1 MTAYPVYPILL
12 VDDEEQFLKIAK
24 VNLKSAGLNNI
35 ITCSD
40 SRLVMEQLKSR
51 DYSVIVLDMMMPYIS
66 GQELVPQIVN
76 EFPEVPVI
84 IITAM
89 NEVETAVESMRIGAF
104 DYLVKPVDKSQLVG
118 SLKRAL
124 EISEARWQNYLLKQY
139 LLTGELQHPEAFEEM
154 VTRNATMK
162 AIFQYIEA
170 ISRTFLPVLI
180 TGETGVGKELIAR
193 AIHRLSGRKGEFVT
207 VNVAGLDDTLFSDT
221 LFGHKKGAFTGADD
235 QRGGLIEQAAEG
247 TLFLDEIGD
256 LSMES
261 QVKLL
266 RLLQEGK
273 YYPLGSD
280 VPKGTDARIV
290 VATNCNLDEMQQ
302 TGKFRKD
309 LFYRL
314 RSHHVHI
321 PPLRDRRDDIQ
332 LLVEHFL
339 ETAAEK
345 LDKKKPTAPRE
356 LYTLLRTYHF
366 PGNIRELEGIIYD
379 AVSLHSSGVLSM
391 EPFKA
396 RIGLTESPLHA
407 AIPAPQKGQNS
418 EHRGVVFLDPLPSMK
433 EVEEMLIEEA
443 LKRADG
449 NQTIAAQLIGMSRKA
464 LNNRLIRS
472 RK

>member
-1 MTAYPVYPILL
+1 MTTYPVYPILL
-12 VDDEEQFLKIAK
+12 IDDEEQFLRIAR
-24 VNLKSAGLNNI
+24 VNLKSAGLNNVV
-35 ITCSD
+35 TCAD
-40 SRLVMEQLKSR
+40 STQVMRMLKSR
-51 DYSVIVLDMMMPYIS
+51 EYSVIVLDMMMPKVS
-66 GQELVPQIVN
+66 GQELVPQIVK
-76 EFPEVPVI
+76 EYPDIPLI

-89 NEVETAVESMRIGAF
+89 NEAEVAVACMKIGAF
-104 DYLVKPVDKSQLVG
+104 DYIVKPVDRSRLVG
-118 SLKRAL
+118 SVKRAL
-124 EISEARWQNYLLKQY
+124 EISEVRWQNTLLKQY
-139 LLTGELQHPEAFEEM
+139 LLSGELQHPEVFEEI
-154 VTRNATMK
+154 VTRNPAMK

-170 ISRTFLPVLI
+170 IARTFFPVLI

-193 AIHRLSGRKGEFVT
+193 VIHRLSGRKGEFVT

-221 LFGHKKGAFTGADD
+221 LFGHKKGAFTGADEA
-235 QRGGLIEQAAEG
+235 RKGLIEQAAEG

-280 VPKGTDARIV
+280 VPKGTDARVV
-290 VATNCNLDEMQQ
+290 VATNQNLDEMQR
-302 TGKFRKD
+302 TGAFRKD
-309 LFYRL
+309 LYYRL
-314 RSHHVHI
+314 KSHHVHI
-321 PPLRDRRDDIQ
+321 PPLRERREDIE
-332 LLVEHFL
+332 LLAEHFL
-339 ETAAEK
+339 EIGAEK
-345 LDKKKPTAPRE
+345 LGKKKPTAPRE

-366 PGNIRELEGIIYD
+366 PGNIRELEGMIYD
-379 AVSLHSSGVLSM
+379 ALSLHQGGVLSM

-396 RIGLTESPLHA
+396 RIGMSGSPLRPPIPNGA
-407 AIPAPQKGQNS
+407 AAETGENKG
-418 EHRGVVFLDPLPSMK
+418 VIFLDPLPSLK